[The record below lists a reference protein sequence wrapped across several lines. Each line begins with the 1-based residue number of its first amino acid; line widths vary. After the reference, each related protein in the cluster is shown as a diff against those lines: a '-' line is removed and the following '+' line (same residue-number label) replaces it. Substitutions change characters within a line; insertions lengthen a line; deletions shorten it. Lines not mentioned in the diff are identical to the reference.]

1 MVRAGPAAF
10 GISYLIPNATP
21 YDRRVPRDFS
31 ATRDDVDA
39 IAAWTVIRAARELAR
54 RLAAELDPLD
64 LTPVEFGVLV
74 QLAAA
79 DGLSQADLA
88 RAVGVRP
95 QSMTPLVTGLGER
108 GLLDRG
114 TERGRGRLSRIRLTP
129 AGRDLLSQAFPVV
142 HASNRWFGDDP
153 DGSAALVATLRPLLG
168 DASDPVDAPVP

>member
-1 MVRAGPAAF
+1 M
-10 GISYLIPNATP
+10 
-21 YDRRVPRDFS
+21 
-31 ATRDDVDA
+31 
-39 IAAWTVIRAARELAR
+39 
-54 RLAAELDPLD
+54 DPLG

-95 QSMTPLVTGLGER
+95 QSMTPLVSGLDDR

-114 TERGRGRLSRIRLTP
+114 AERGRGRLSRIRLTA
-129 AGRDLLSQAFPVV
+129 AGRDLLGRAYPVV
-142 HASNRWFGDDP
+142 RASNRWFGDDA
-153 DGSAALVATLRPLLG
+153 DTSALVTTLRPLLG